1 MFYNQQESMKNN
13 ENPFERVFEN
23 NKLEYNTEDSKEIK
37 EKLNVAESESIYDVS
52 VDEQINK
59 LQSLDI
65 GTKVQH
71 KKFGVGEIVWFDK
84 KRTHIKVIFGGKNEK
99 MFLFPDSI
107 MQKHLQVL

>member
-71 KKFGVGEIVWFDK
+71 KNLELEKLSGLIK
-84 KRTHIKVIFGGKNEK
+84 KELI
-99 MFLFPDSI
+99 
-107 MQKHLQVL
+107 